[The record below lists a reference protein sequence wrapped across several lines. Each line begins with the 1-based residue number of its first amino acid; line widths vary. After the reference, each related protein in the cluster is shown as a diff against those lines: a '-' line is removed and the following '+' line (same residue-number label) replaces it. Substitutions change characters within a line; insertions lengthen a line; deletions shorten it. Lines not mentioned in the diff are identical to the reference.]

1 MVFWEA
7 EESALTLTRR
17 AHRNDTEKM
26 KLIGTRQI
34 FSMNKKY
41 LEYQ

>member
-17 AHRNDTEKM
+17 AHSSDTEKNETDRYTPNI
-26 KLIGTRQI
+26 LH
-34 FSMNKKY
+34 
-41 LEYQ
+41 E